1 MKKKKMAKETAT
13 AEKWTPRPTAAAA
26 AAAVEKSKTGGV
38 VATISIT
45 ATFFDI
51 VTIPLIAIVFFDATR
66 MIAGIS

>member
-13 AEKWTPRPTAAAA
+13 AEKWTPRPTAAA